1 MKAIINYQEYA
12 DAEIEKRVLRQM
24 VPEAT
29 IIESRTYDSAEFIR
43 EAEGVDAALVQYVQ
57 VNEQVIDA
65 LTTCKGYVRYG
76 IGYNNIDAEYA
87 GKKGKVVANVPHYC
101 IDEVSNHALAMIM
114 ALNRKLFVS
123 HLLMLAKDYYLDKV
137 KPVLRLKDSA
147 VGIVG
152 MGKIGKALAQK
163 MVPLVKRILAYDPLV
178 KEYPHCEMTDLKRL
192 CTEADYISL
201 HLPFLPA
208 TRNLISRELLASMKP
223 TVCIVNTG
231 RGGTVDEE
239 ALGEMLREGRLGG
252 AGLDVF
258 EKEPLPETSLFR
270 ELPNVILTSHKAW
283 YSQEAI
289 QELKETAARQLGQIL
304 RGERP
309 CYTVTP

>member
-12 DAEIEKRVLRQM
+12 DAEIEKKILHEM
-24 VPEAT
+24 VPDVK

-43 EAEGVDAALVQYVQ
+43 EAEGVEAALVQYVQ
-57 VNEQVIDA
+57 VDPRVIDA

-101 IDEVSNHALAMIM
+101 IDEVSNHALAMIL

-123 HLLMLAKDYYLDKV
+123 HRLMLERDYYLDKV
-137 KPVLRLKDSA
+137 KPVLRLKDCT

-152 MGKIGKALAQK
+152 LGGIGKALAEK
-163 MVPLVKRILAYDPLV
+163 MVPLVKRILAYDPWV
-178 KEYPHCEMTDLKRL
+178 KEYSKCEMTDLKTV
-192 CTEADYISL
+192 CAESDYISL
-201 HLPFLPA
+201 HLPFLPT
-208 TRNLISRELLASMKP
+208 TRNLIGPELLASMKP
-223 TVCIVNTG
+223 TACLVNTG

-239 ALGEMLREGRLGG
+239 ALGRMLKQNRLGG
-252 AGLDVF
+252 AGLDVY
-258 EKEPLPETSLFR
+258 EKEPLPETSMFR

-283 YSQEAI
+283 YSEEAI
-289 QELKETAARQLGQIL
+289 RELKETAARQLGQIL

-309 CYTVTP
+309 CYAVTQ